1 MAHNWYTIQVYSGS
15 EMSVKQ
21 AIYNIVKENKI
32 EEKLLDIIVPTEDII
47 EIKKGE
53 KKITEKPLYSGY
65 IFANLD
71 LDTSFWHSIQSLSRV
86 SKFVGES
93 KKPAPMLK
101 SDIDKIIEQATK
113 DRTPRHKITFDSGES
128 VRIKDGPFSN
138 FTGVVDEYDLEHGK
152 LKINVLIFGR
162 NTPVEILV
170 SQVEKII

>member
-15 EMSVKQ
+15 EKSVKQ
-21 AIYNIVKENKI
+21 AIENLVEENNIQ
-32 EEKLLDIIVPTEDII
+32 EKLLNIVVPTEDII

-65 IFANLD
+65 IFVHLD
-71 LDTSFWHSIQSLSRV
+71 LDTAFWHQIQSLSRV
-86 SKFVGES
+86 SRFIGES
-93 KKPAPMLK
+93 KKPSPIPQA
-101 SDIDKIIEQATK
+101 DIDKILEQASK
-113 DRTPRHKITFDSGES
+113 KRAPRHKIIFESGES

-138 FTGVVDEYDLEHGK
+138 FTGVVDEYDVEHGK
-152 LKINVLIFGR
+152 LRINVLIFGR